1 MNLGLKPIFLT
12 SVVNYGGC
20 GKTQFEHGEACL
32 SHIPRPSACVFSKA
46 CLAEGTEMP
55 PSWLTQ
61 ETLSSILNGEAL
73 RRCRTDRV
81 WRIRFFP
88 LQRAVLRAGFLLML
102 GAAGLHPCL
111 PLPWTH
117 ICRGHTEAS
126 CKSLS
131 STKNLSQEFPSRVL
145 LWHRVLCARVSP
157 PFCRKG

>member
-46 CLAEGTEMP
+46 CLAEGTETP

-73 RRCRTDRV
+73 RRCRTDHV
-81 WRIRFFP
+81 WRIWFFP

-102 GAAGLHPCL
+102 GAGGLHPCL

-117 ICRGHTEAS
+117 ICRGTQ
-126 CKSLS
+126 KPLV
-131 STKNLSQEFPSRVL
+131 NLSQAQRIFLKNSPAEFSSGTGSYVPV
-145 LWHRVLCARVSP
+145 
-157 PFCRKG
+157 